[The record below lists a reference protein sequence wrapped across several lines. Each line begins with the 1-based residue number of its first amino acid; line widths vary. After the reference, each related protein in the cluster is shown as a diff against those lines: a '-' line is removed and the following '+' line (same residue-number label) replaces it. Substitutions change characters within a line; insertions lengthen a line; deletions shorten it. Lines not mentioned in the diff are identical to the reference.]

1 MDVRKFK
8 NIVDSF
14 CANDI
19 HSYVRKEIEAQVLQM
34 HRSFRDEQT
43 FL

>member
-1 MDVRKFK
+1 MDIRKFK

-19 HSYVRKEIEAQVLQM
+19 HNYVR
-34 HRSFRDEQT
+34 D
-43 FL
+43 